1 MVTTHVFI
9 AVSLDGYI
17 ARQDDDIDW
26 LLQRDD
32 PTEDHG
38 YAAFIADKDWIVMG
52 RGSYEKALT
61 FDQWPYD
68 RPVLVLS
75 RQLTATAVPEALKD
89 KVQFSSRTPGEV
101 LADLTVQNAHRV
113 YIDGGKVIQSFL
125 REGLVADMIITTVP
139 VLLGSGKP
147 LFGSLTR
154 DIDLTLLKG
163 ICCQK
168 ERVVLEL
175 GSLDLVDGTPVV
187 DIKPYLPFAE
197 ALPEA
202 SASYAQQ
209 APQAEIA
216 VSFTSETEAQLF
228 ALEKRYPR
236 LKAFI
241 REVLAQDPRPA
252 YRKEE
257 DPGKTYAVWLLDFNV
272 RWRVISS
279 GFEVFSLEPR

>member
-1 MVTTHVFI
+1 
-9 AVSLDGYI
+9 
-17 ARQDDDIDW
+17 
-26 LLQRDD
+26 
-32 PTEDHG
+32 
-38 YAAFIADKDWIVMG
+38 MG

-154 DIDLTLLKG
+154 
-163 ICCQK
+163 
-168 ERVVLEL
+168 
-175 GSLDLVDGTPVV
+175 
-187 DIKPYLPFAE
+187 
-197 ALPEA
+197 
-202 SASYAQQ
+202 
-209 APQAEIA
+209 
-216 VSFTSETEAQLF
+216 
-228 ALEKRYPR
+228 
-236 LKAFI
+236 
-241 REVLAQDPRPA
+241 
-252 YRKEE
+252 
-257 DPGKTYAVWLLDFNV
+257 
-272 RWRVISS
+272 ISI
-279 GFEVFSLEPR
+279 

>member
-17 ARQDDDIDW
+17 ARQDGDIDW

-75 RQLTATAVPEALKD
+75 RQLSDIAIPEALKG
-89 KVQFSSRTPGEV
+89 KVQLSSRTPGEV
-101 LADLTVQNAHRV
+101 LADLALQNAHRV
-113 YIDGGKVIQSFL
+113 YLDGGLVIQSFL

-139 VLLGSGKP
+139 VLLGAGKP

-154 DIDLTLLKG
+154 DIDLTLLSSRSFPSG
-163 ICCQK
+163 
-168 ERVVLEL
+168 
-175 GSLDLVDGTPVV
+175 LVQSH
-187 DIKPYLPFAE
+187 YRL
-197 ALPEA
+197 
-202 SASYAQQ
+202 
-209 APQAEIA
+209 
-216 VSFTSETEAQLF
+216 TS
-228 ALEKRYPR
+228 
-236 LKAFI
+236 
-241 REVLAQDPRPA
+241 
-252 YRKEE
+252 
-257 DPGKTYAVWLLDFNV
+257 
-272 RWRVISS
+272 
-279 GFEVFSLEPR
+279 

>member
-75 RQLTATAVPEALKD
+75 RQLTA
-89 KVQFSSRTPGEV
+89 PGEV

-154 DIDLTLLKG
+154 DIDLTLLSSRSFPSG
-163 ICCQK
+163 
-168 ERVVLEL
+168 
-175 GSLDLVDGTPVV
+175 LVQSH
-187 DIKPYLPFAE
+187 YRL
-197 ALPEA
+197 
-202 SASYAQQ
+202 
-209 APQAEIA
+209 
-216 VSFTSETEAQLF
+216 TS
-228 ALEKRYPR
+228 
-236 LKAFI
+236 
-241 REVLAQDPRPA
+241 
-252 YRKEE
+252 
-257 DPGKTYAVWLLDFNV
+257 
-272 RWRVISS
+272 
-279 GFEVFSLEPR
+279 

>member
-61 FDQWPYD
+61 FDQWPHD

-154 DIDLTLLKG
+154 DIDLTLLSSRSFPSG
-163 ICCQK
+163 
-168 ERVVLEL
+168 
-175 GSLDLVDGTPVV
+175 LVQSH
-187 DIKPYLPFAE
+187 YRL
-197 ALPEA
+197 
-202 SASYAQQ
+202 
-209 APQAEIA
+209 
-216 VSFTSETEAQLF
+216 TS
-228 ALEKRYPR
+228 
-236 LKAFI
+236 
-241 REVLAQDPRPA
+241 
-252 YRKEE
+252 
-257 DPGKTYAVWLLDFNV
+257 
-272 RWRVISS
+272 
-279 GFEVFSLEPR
+279 